1 MKYWVECTHRF
12 ARVMTG
18 KISIVATIG
27 VEDPTSKDSVKRAE
41 NAALEVAN
49 ALEEEARQTEE
60 LRLNI
65 EKSLLERER
74 KWRDVLAMGDPMTRT
89 LIGERWEMREKDG
102 VVECFQESELEHAR
116 KVAKEYDFRLVK
128 VTTYKIEKKGKK
140 R

>member
-1 MKYWVECTHRF
+1 MKYWVECTHRY

-65 EKSLLERER
+65 EKSLLEREQKRIADALLREARSSPLIFVEYALQNLSERLR
-74 KWRDVLAMGDPMTRT
+74 K
-89 LIGERWEMREKDG
+89 GE
-102 VVECFQESELEHAR
+102 L
-116 KVAKEYDFRLVK
+116 
-128 VTTYKIEKKGKK
+128 
-140 R
+140 